1 MRGVTNEDRFS
12 FDESILWLYIE
23 FPTFCDLLAFSLLLG
38 VGLAVLL
45 YQISDVFDCF
55 LSILKGL
62 LETGVLRLDIDDYL
76 EVILLFVDLVLHE
89 EGDLGA

>member
-1 MRGVTNEDRFS
+1 MVITNEDGFS
-12 FDESILWLYIE
+12 FDEAVLRLYVE
-23 FPTFCDLLAFSLLLG
+23 LSTFCDLLTFSLLLG
-38 VGLAVLL
+38 VGLAVVL

-55 LSILKGL
+55 LCVFEGL
-62 LETGVLRLDIDDYL
+62 LEAGVLCLDVDHYL